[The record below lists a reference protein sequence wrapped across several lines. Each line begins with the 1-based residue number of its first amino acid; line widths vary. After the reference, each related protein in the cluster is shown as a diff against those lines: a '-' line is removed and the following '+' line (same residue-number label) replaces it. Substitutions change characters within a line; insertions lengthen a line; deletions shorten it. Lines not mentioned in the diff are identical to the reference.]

1 MRHGLISLLAASA
14 FLACG
19 AAAVAQTVSPPADIS
34 ATAAP
39 APEPMVCV
47 DQDSGGNSRLGSAR
61 KVCHTQK
68 EWDALPRAR
77 R

>member
-19 AAAVAQTVSPPADIS
+19 AAAVAQTASPPADT

-68 EWDALPRAR
+68 EWDAMPRAR

>member
-1 MRHGLISLLAASA
+1 MRYGLIASLAALA

-19 AAAVAQTVSPPADIS
+19 AAAVAQTASPPADTS
-34 ATAAP
+34 TTAVP

-68 EWDALPRAR
+68 EWDALPRSR